1 MMMYTREYESM
12 DREDLTQLQIERLQ
26 LTLNRVYRN
35 VAFYN
40 DLFDRGCV
48 NIEGIKSLDDLKL
61 LPFTTQEDLR
71 KSYPYDMFA
80 VPLKDIVR
88 IHSTSGTTGKPIV
101 VGYTK
106 TDIALWSS
114 LVARVLVAAGVTEH
128 DFIQIAFNYHLF
140 TGGFGFHYAA
150 EKIGASV
157 IPSSNSEIRKQ
168 ITIMRDFKTSVL
180 VSTPG
185 FALHIA
191 ALLQEEDIHPETLN
205 LKIGSFGAEPW
216 SESLRGEIERTLHI
230 DAYDNYGITEV
241 IGPGVAYECAEKNGL
256 HVNEDHFL
264 VEVIDPET
272 LEPLPLGEKGEL
284 VFTTLTK
291 LGFPLVRYRTG
302 DISRIIPEE
311 CPCGRTLVRM
321 EKVTGRTDDMIIL
334 EGTNVFP
341 SQIEAALVEIEGIE
355 PHYEIILARESGVD
369 TMELKVEVSDTLSL
383 VDDIRSLEKFRNRI
397 QSHLHAAL
405 DIRPTVTLVEPKT
418 IERSSGGK
426 MSRVTDRREL

>member
-1 MMMYTREYESM
+1 MMYTREYESM
-12 DREDLTQLQIERLQ
+12 DREDLIQLQIERLQ

-40 DLFDRGCV
+40 GLFDANKI
-48 NIEGIKSLDDLKL
+48 NIENIKSLDDLRR
-61 LPFTTQEDLR
+61 LPFTTKEDLR
-71 KSYPYDMFA
+71 KSYPYGMFA

-114 LVARVLVAAGVTEH
+114 LVARVLMAAGVSEH

-168 ITIMRDFKTSVL
+168 IAIMKDFKTSVL

-191 ALLQEEDIHPETLN
+191 ALLEEEGIHPESLN

-216 SESLRGEIERTLHI
+216 SESLRSEIERKLHI
-230 DAYDNYGITEV
+230 DAFDNYGITEV
-241 IGPGVAYECAEKNGL
+241 IGPGVAYECGAKKGL

-264 VEVIDPET
+264 VEVIDPDT
-272 LEPLPLGEKGEL
+272 LEPLPHGEKGEM

-291 LGFPLVRYRTG
+291 LGFPLIRYRTG
-302 DISRIIPEE
+302 DISRLIPEE
-311 CPCGRTLVRM
+311 CPCGRTLTRM
-321 EKVTGRTDDMIIL
+321 EKVTGRTDDMIII

-355 PHYEIILARESGVD
+355 PHYEIILDREEGVD
-369 TMELKVEVSDTLSL
+369 RLELKVEVSDALSL
-383 VDDIRSLEKFRNRI
+383 VDDIRSLEEFRNRI
-397 QSHLHAAL
+397 RDRLHAAL
-405 DIRPTVTLVEPKT
+405 DIRPTVTLVEPKSLR
-418 IERSSGGK
+418 RSTGGK
-426 MSRVTDRREL
+426 MSRVVDNRSL

>member
-1 MMMYTREYESM
+1 M

-40 DLFDRGCV
+40 TLFDERGI
-48 NIEGIKSLDDLKL
+48 NLEDIKSLDDVKR
-61 LPFTTQEDLR
+61 LPFTTKEDLR

-114 LVARVLVAAGVTEH
+114 LTARVLVAAGVTEH
-128 DFIQIAFNYHLF
+128 DFIQIAFAYHLF

-168 ITIMRDFKTSVL
+168 IDIMRDFKTSVL
-180 VSTPG
+180 VGTPG

-191 ALLQEEDIHPETLN
+191 ALLDEQGIHPESLN

-216 SESLRGEIERTLHI
+216 SENLRGEIERALRI

-241 IGPGVAYECAEKNGL
+241 IGPGVAYECGEKKGL

-264 VEVIDPET
+264 VEVIDPDT
-272 LEPLPLGEKGEL
+272 LEPLPPGEEGEL
-284 VFTTLTK
+284 VFTTLSK
-291 LGFPLVRYRTG
+291 LGFPLIRYRTG
-302 DISRIIPEE
+302 DISRLIPGG

-321 EKVTGRTDDMIIL
+321 EKVTGRTDDMIII
-334 EGTNVFP
+334 EGANVFP

-355 PHYEIILARESGVD
+355 PHYEIILDREEGVD
-369 TMELKVEVSDTLSL
+369 TMELRVEVSDALSL
-383 VDDIRSLEKFRNRI
+383 VDDIRSLERFRGRI
-397 QSHLHAAL
+397 RDRLHAAL
-405 DIRPTVTLVEPKT
+405 DFHPTVTLVEPKT
-418 IERSSGGK
+418 LRRSSGGK
-426 MSRVTDRREL
+426 MSRVTDRRKI

>member
-1 MMMYTREYESM
+1 MMYTREYESM

-40 DLFDRGCV
+40 DLFDRGSV
-48 NIEGIKSLDDLKL
+48 NIEVIKSLDDLKL

-191 ALLQEEDIHPETLN
+191 ALLQEQDIHPETLN

-264 VEVIDPET
+264 VEVIDPQT

>member
-1 MMMYTREYESM
+1 MMYTREYESM

-40 DLFDRGCV
+40 DLFDRGSV
-48 NIEGIKSLDDLKL
+48 NIEGIKSLDDLKS
-61 LPFTTQEDLR
+61 LPFTTKEDLR

-114 LVARVLVAAGVTEH
+114 LTARVLVAAGVTEH

-150 EKIGASV
+150 EKVGASV

-191 ALLQEEDIHPETLN
+191 ALLEEEGIHPETLN

-264 VEVIDPET
+264 VEIIDPDS

-302 DISRIIPEE
+302 DISRIIPGE

-321 EKVTGRTDDMIIL
+321 EKVTGRTDDMIII

-341 SQIEAALVEIEGIE
+341 SQIEAALLEIEGIE
-355 PHYEIILARESGVD
+355 PHYEIILDRKEGVD
-369 TMELKVEVSDTLSL
+369 SLEIKVEVSDALSL
-383 VDDIRSLEKFRNRI
+383 VDDIRSLEEFRNRI
-397 QSHLHAAL
+397 RDRLHAAL
-405 DIRPTVTLVEPKT
+405 DFRPVVTLVEPKSLR
-418 IERSSGGK
+418 RSSGGK
-426 MSRVTDRREL
+426 MSRVTDRREM

>member
-1 MMMYTREYESM
+1 MMYTREYESM

-40 DLFDRGCV
+40 DLFDRGSV
-48 NIEGIKSLDDLKL
+48 NIEGIKSLDDLKS
-61 LPFTTQEDLR
+61 LPFTTKEDLR

-114 LVARVLVAAGVTEH
+114 LTARVLVAAGVTEH

-150 EKIGASV
+150 EKVGASV

-191 ALLQEEDIHPETLN
+191 ALLEEQDIHPETLN

-264 VEVIDPET
+264 VEIIDPDS

-302 DISRIIPEE
+302 DISRIIPGE

-321 EKVTGRTDDMIIL
+321 EKVTGRTDDMIII

-341 SQIEAALVEIEGIE
+341 SQIEAALLEIEGIE
-355 PHYEIILARESGVD
+355 PHYEIILDRKEGVD
-369 TMELKVEVSDTLSL
+369 SLEIKVEVSDALSL
-383 VDDIRSLEKFRNRI
+383 VDDIRSLEEFRNRI
-397 QSHLHAAL
+397 RDRLHAAL
-405 DIRPTVTLVEPKT
+405 DFRPVVTLVEPKSLR
-418 IERSSGGK
+418 RSSGGK
-426 MSRVTDRREL
+426 MSRVTDRREM

>member
-1 MMMYTREYESM
+1 MMYTREYESM

-40 DLFDRGCV
+40 DLFDRGSV

>member
-1 MMMYTREYESM
+1 MMYTREYESM

>member
-1 MMMYTREYESM
+1 MMYTREYESM

-114 LVARVLVAAGVTEH
+114 LTARVLVAAGVTEH

-264 VEVIDPET
+264 VEVIDPQT